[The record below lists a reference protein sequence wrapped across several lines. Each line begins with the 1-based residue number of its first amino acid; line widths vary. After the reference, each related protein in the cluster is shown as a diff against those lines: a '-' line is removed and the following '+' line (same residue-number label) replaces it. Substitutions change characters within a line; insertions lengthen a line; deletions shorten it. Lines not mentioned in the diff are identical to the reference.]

1 MFGGNNM
8 GRETNYSSKI
18 FRDLDVEKIK
28 RKIHKETLTT
38 EEIAVY
44 LSVYGNYY
52 SSNYDNGKAINKRTI
67 ENHIGRICDISNDLL
82 SKEDFQINKIY
93 SIDPNYHGLLLTLLD
108 SNYFDGRKNK
118 RSLSNRADLYSSLI
132 NNIDSYLL
140 NEDKIEIIN
149 NPSYVN
155 AALESELSK
164 KLSNELIILLRE
176 LYHADPMFRFRL
188 MEYVIENLNK
198 MRKWVSENDNKMFV
212 EKLIFGAKIDKE
224 ENEEEARYIK
234 EKIQSFSLEEYII
247 KCLAEKVHKP
257 KKKEMENEEEILDY
271 SSIYL
276 SKLLYQLEFEK
287 NQEIEEHIKELDD
300 KLISLEQFRKIDDK
314 AKQILDLENPT
325 EKMLYAN
332 LITLSKIN
340 FIAPH
345 VSTKELANIKEFIE
359 QSIQKDKWEI
369 LREFLRK

>member
-1 MFGGNNM
+1 M